1 MTQVTIESLEQSNT
15 PLNSSWNKQDTLWT
29 LSLYGTAIGA
39 GTLFLPINAGIN
51 GLLPLLIMTILAF
64 PMTYYAH
71 RGLSRFVLSSPNKH
85 GDITDVAKEYYGQRS
100 GLLITFFYFFAIFPI
115 LLMYSVAIT
124 NTAESFWVN
133 QLHFQPIS
141 RPLLSGGLLTGL
153 MLVIVFGQQMVLRS
167 MSMLVYPFVIV
178 LLALSCYLIPSWN
191 LSYWIHSLNNSPS
204 LLSTSTMSSIAILI
218 PVMVFSFNHS
228 PIISSFALQ
237 QKQTYGKDADQKSC
251 QILATS
257 HLLMIATVMFFVF
270 SCVFTLT
277 PEDMQLAKH
286 QNISILSYLANYFHQ
301 PFISLIAPIIAFVA
315 IAKSFFGHYLGAR
328 EGLKGL
334 WQKEVHPTNP
344 LLKKAFLPSIDLSIL
359 GACWIVATINPS
371 ILGMI
376 ETLGGPIIAI
386 ILFLMPMH
394 ALYRI
399 ERLKAYRQTIADI
412 FTTIIGLLALSAI
425 LYKLLG

>member
-1 MTQVTIESLEQSNT
+1 MTQVIIESLKDSDITSTNT
-15 PLNSSWNKQDTLWT
+15 WSKQDTLWT

-51 GLLPLLIMTILAF
+51 GLIPLLIMTILAF

-71 RGLSRFVLSSPNKH
+71 RGLSRFVLSSANQH

-124 NTAESFWVN
+124 NTAQSFLVH

-141 RPLLSGGLLTGL
+141 RPLLAGGLLTGL

-167 MSMLVYPFVIV
+167 MSILVYPFVIV

-191 LSYWIHSLNNSPS
+191 LSFWLHSLSESPAI
-204 LLSTSTMSSIAILI
+204 LSTETFVSIAILV
-218 PVMVFSFNHS
+218 PVVVFSFNHS

-237 QKQTYGKDADQKSC
+237 QKRTYGDKADNKSC
-251 QILATS
+251 TILARS

-277 PEDMQLAKH
+277 PEDMQLAKQ
-286 QNISILSYLANYFHQ
+286 QNISILSYLANHFHQ
-301 PFISLIAPIIAFVA
+301 PIISVIAPIIAFVA

-334 WQKEVHPTNP
+334 WQKEVKHHNP
-344 LLKKAFLPSIDLSIL
+344 LVDRAFLPSIDLSIL
-359 GACWIVATINPS
+359 GMCWLVATLNPS

-394 ALYRI
+394 ALYRV
-399 ERLKAYRQTIADI
+399 ERLKPYRQTIADV
-412 FTTIIGLLALSAI
+412 FTVIIGLLALSAI
-425 LYKLLG
+425 VYKLMG